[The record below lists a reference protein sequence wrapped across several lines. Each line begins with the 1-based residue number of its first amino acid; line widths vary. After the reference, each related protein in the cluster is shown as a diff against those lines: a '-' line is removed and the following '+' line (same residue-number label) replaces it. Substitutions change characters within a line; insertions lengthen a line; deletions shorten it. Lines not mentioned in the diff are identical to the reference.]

1 MLNLENRDL
10 KRVLKKAEELKELSN
25 KQFSDLT
32 VSELS
37 HLFSKTQVLIDY
49 IFNLKEGLEMQE
61 QETGE

>member
-1 MLNLENRDL
+1 MLNNRDL
-10 KRVLKKAEELKELSN
+10 KRVLKKAEELKGISN

-37 HLFSKTQVLIDY
+37 HYFSKTQVLIDY

-61 QETGE
+61 EKTGE

>member
-1 MLNLENRDL
+1 MLNLDNRDL
-10 KRVLKKAEELKELSN
+10 KRVFKKVEELKGISN

-37 HLFSKTQVLIDY
+37 YLFSKTQVLIDY

>member
-1 MLNLENRDL
+1 MLNLDNRDL
-10 KRVLKKAEELKELSN
+10 KRVFKKVEELKGISN

-37 HLFSKTQVLIDY
+37 YLFSKTQVLIDY

-61 QETGE
+61 QETG

>member
-1 MLNLENRDL
+1 MLNLDNRDL

-37 HLFSKTQVLIDY
+37 HLFSKTQVLVDY
-49 IFNLKEGLEMQE
+49 IFNLKEGLKMQE

>member
-1 MLNLENRDL
+1 MLNLDNRDL

-61 QETGE
+61 TGE

>member
-1 MLNLENRDL
+1 MLNLDNRDL

-32 VSELS
+32 VSELN
-37 HLFSKTQVLIDY
+37 HCFSKTQVLIDY

-61 QETGE
+61 TGE